1 MNKKQYYSIGEFSEK
16 TGVSIRT
23 LHYYDEIGLLKP
35 VKNPSSGHR
44 LYTNKDELILQQ
56 IVSFKFLGYSLEEIS
71 EIINSPIFNVDLYES
86 LKIQKK
92 AFEDKREH
100 IETVLKAINRT
111 LNLLEEKEE
120 IDSGF
125 LMHLIRSIEW
135 ERDNRK
141 WFEQHT
147 SDEVVKVLFD
157 HSKEVLVKGDKD
169 FIRYTKGVKELV
181 GRPVDDP
188 EVQQLM
194 GWWMTIANEAICSTF
209 SLMNEEMVNELEGLG
224 GEEEGEIPPS
234 PFTEKEEEWL
244 NRVMEYYFEYGA
256 GATHEEEK

>member
-1 MNKKQYYSIGEFSEK
+1 MNKKQHYSIGEFSEK

-71 EIINSPIFNVDLYES
+71 EIISSPIFNVDLYES

-92 AFEDKREH
+92 AFEGKREH
-100 IETVLKAINRT
+100 IETVLEAINRT

-157 HSKEVLVKGDKD
+157 HSKEVLVKGEKD

-188 EVQQLM
+188 KVQQLM
-194 GWWMTIANEAICSTF
+194 DWWMTIANEAICSTF
-209 SLMNEEMVNELEGLG
+209 LSMNEEMVNELEGLG
-224 GEEEGEIPPS
+224 GEEEGAIPPS

-244 NRVMEYYFEYGA
+244 DRVMEYYFEYGA

>member
-1 MNKKQYYSIGEFSEK
+1 MNKKQHYSIGEFSEK

-44 LYTNKDELILQQ
+44 LYTKQDEIILQQ
-56 IVSFKFLGYSLEEIS
+56 IVSFKFLGYSLEKIS

-100 IETVLKAINRT
+100 IETVLKAINHT
-111 LNLLEEKEE
+111 LNLLEEKAE

-147 SDEVVKVLFD
+147 SDEVVRVLFD
-157 HSKEVLVKGDKD
+157 HSKEVLVKGEKD

-194 GWWMTIANEAICSTF
+194 GRWMTIANEAICSTF
-209 SLMNEEMVNELEGLG
+209 SLMNEEMVNELEVLG

-244 NRVMEYYFEYGA
+244 DRVMEYYFDYGA

>member
-1 MNKKQYYSIGEFSEK
+1 MNKKQHYSIGEFSKK

-44 LYTNKDELILQQ
+44 LYTKQDEIILQQ
-56 IVSFKFLGYSLEEIS
+56 IVSFKFLGYSLEKIS

-111 LNLLEEKEE
+111 LNLLEEKAE

-147 SDEVVKVLFD
+147 SDEVVRVLFD
-157 HSKEVLVKGDKD
+157 HSKEVLVKGEKD

-194 GWWMTIANEAICSTF
+194 GWWMTIANEEICSTF
-209 SLMNEEMVNELEGLG
+209 SIMNEEMVNELEGLG

-244 NRVMEYYFEYGA
+244 DRVMEYYFDY